1 MKLFEKIK
9 FVSERGEA
17 LPLKGHVR
25 LVLEDIRDGRQIVEE
40 GDNLIT
46 NAAQSIFAHNWSATA
61 DFSKILPLKSSM
73 YGGCMMFQNEITESA
88 DNFNPPNELLNPC
101 IAHAGNE
108 APALSWTER
117 KRGTPVSSEYV
128 ETANSLKQVWLW
140 DNTQG
145 VGRISTVC
153 LVPTKF
159 GNLGTTPPDATLD
172 AWTPFVIPNSANLQ
186 EAITPTREQA
196 MRFPISIA
204 SDGKTGKAIYWTG
217 TDFEEITV
225 RHDWYVHGFVRSIN
239 DFAEVQSRTAT
250 VRSTTKGNI
259 FEDDN
264 YYYAYE
270 IKNSNSL
277 QIDKISKADFTV
289 TQADLNNISGVSFYT
304 GTQAKIEWA
313 RLFPRFAYDGHFLYL
328 PNSEGNGF
336 IGINPNDASDKL
348 VLDGTVSL
356 LLNSYWTSATT
367 APTRPIVVSEGF
379 VYGDNYLI
387 NGANVYPHKVTPMTY
402 SADGN
407 NQTQMQNA
415 IRQGSAVWTYPIVD
429 SSRNY
434 MRSQG
439 PVLLGTVLSSIY
451 NLESPRNKE
460 VTQTMR
466 LEYTITEAT

>member
-1 MKLFEKIK
+1 MKLIEKMK

-73 YGGCMMFQNEITESA
+73 YGGCMMFQNEITETA
-88 DNFNPPNELLNPC
+88 DNFNVPNELLNPC

-108 APALSWTER
+108 APAISWTER

-128 ETANSLKQVWLW
+128 ETENSIKQVWLW

-159 GNLGTTPPDATLD
+159 GNMGTTPPDATLD
-172 AWTPFVIPNSANLQ
+172 AWTPFAIPNDANLQ

-225 RHDWYVHGFVRSIN
+225 RHDWLVHGIMRSIN
-239 DFAEVQSRTAT
+239 DFTEVQSRTAT

-289 TQADLNNISGVSFYT
+289 VQADLNNISGVSFYT
-304 GTQAKIEWA
+304 GNQAKVAWNM
-313 RLFPRFAYDGHFLYL
+313 LVPRFAYDGHFLYL
-328 PNSEGNGF
+328 PNSTGNGF

-356 LLNSYWTSATT
+356 ILSDYQYGTQRI
-367 APTRPIVVSEGF
+367 PTRPIVVSSGF

-387 NGANVYPHKVTPMTY
+387 NGANVYPHALTTIPY
-402 SADGN
+402 SAEDSSRM
-407 NQTQMQNA
+407 TLQNS
-415 IRQGSAVWTYPIVD
+415 IRHGSAVWVYPMID
-429 SSRNY
+429 SQRGR
-434 MRSQG
+434 RSQG